1 MATMQSVV
9 GLAAF
14 VALAWLLSENRRAV
28 KPVMIVIGL
37 LAQILLAV
45 LLLRVPAMQTAF
57 AAVNELVLGLQSA
70 SQSGT
75 SLVFGYL
82 GGAPLPFE
90 ETQPGASFVL
100 AFRSLPLLIVISALT
115 AVLVYWRV
123 LPLLVVALSRLLQK
137 GFGIGGPVA
146 LATAANIFVGMVE
159 SPLFIRPYLAR
170 LSRSELFIV
179 MSAGMATIAGTVLV
193 LYATILGPV
202 IPNAIGHLLTASLIS
217 APAAIVFA
225 TTLVPASGP
234 ATQGLSL
241 PPRGASSTMDAVT
254 HGTSQGL
261 NLYLQVVAM
270 LVVMVALVHLLN
282 VLLALLP
289 DWHGTAITLQRL
301 LGMAMAPVAYLMG
314 IPWSESAVAGS
325 LLGTKVVL
333 NELLAY
339 LDLSALPDEAL
350 SPNSRIILT
359 YALCGFANFGSLGIL
374 IGGMATMVPA
384 RRDEIVALGPKSI
397 LSGVLATCCTGSVV
411 SLVV

>member
-1 MATMQSVV
+1 MATLQSIF

-28 KPVMIVIGL
+28 KPAIIVIGL
-37 LAQILLAV
+37 LAQLLLAL
-45 LLLRVPAMQTAF
+45 LLLRVPAMQNAF
-57 AAVNELVLGLQSA
+57 AAANRLVLGLQSSSEA
-70 SQSGT
+70 GT

-82 GGAPLPFE
+82 GGSPLPFE
-90 ETQPGASFVL
+90 ETLPGASFVL

-123 LPLLVVALSRLLQK
+123 LPLLVLLLSRLLQK

-170 LSRSELFIV
+170 LSRSELFVV

-193 LYATILGPV
+193 LYATILATV

-225 TTLVPASGP
+225 VTLVPASGLP
-234 ATQGLSL
+234 TQGLSM
-241 PPRGASSTMDAVT
+241 PPRGASGSMDAIT

-282 VLLALLP
+282 VLLGFLP
-289 DWHGTAITLQRL
+289 DWQGSAITLQRL
-301 LGMAMAPVAYLMG
+301 LGIVMAPVAYLMG
-314 IPWSESAVAGS
+314 IPWSESATAGS

-339 LDLSALPDEAL
+339 LDLAALPAEAL
-350 SPNSRIILT
+350 RPESRIILT

-374 IGGMATMVPA
+374 IAGMATMVPD
-384 RRDEIVALGPKSI
+384 RRDEIVSLGPKAI

-411 SLVV
+411 SLVI